1 MNLTKKQINTILK
14 SDTVVFRHIN
24 GKGIIEC
31 IQKSKN
37 DLFEQIINIEV
48 ESSIASNFKTACHV
62 DFFYRGQY
70 NRHNSLLFFLK
81 SLKAKNNVS
90 LYWDRNGKRTQE
102 HSDND
107 FITETLYLVNN
118 ELYCE
123 IHTYVKHDNSANML
137 K

>member
-1 MNLTKKQINTILK
+1 MNLTKKQIKTILN
-14 SDTVVFRHIN
+14 SDTVVFRHID

-31 IQKSKN
+31 VQKSKS

-70 NRHNSLLFFLK
+70 KHHNSLLFFLK

-102 HSDND
+102 HTDNG

-118 ELYCE
+118 ELHCE